1 MGQQLK
7 ATFKEEL
14 KDNGTRYAYFIAHDD
29 NIKLQVN
36 TWNLYLENLF
46 HYNTLVMN
54 TSINKYKHLSRILI
68 IIICILLYIIFKL
81 I

>member
-1 MGQQLK
+1 MGQLLK

-14 KDNGTRYAYFIAHDD
+14 KSNGTRYAYFIPHEDS
-29 NIKLQVN
+29 IELQIN

-46 HYNTLVMN
+46 YYNTLVME
-54 TSINKYKHLSRILI
+54 TAINKYKYMSKILI